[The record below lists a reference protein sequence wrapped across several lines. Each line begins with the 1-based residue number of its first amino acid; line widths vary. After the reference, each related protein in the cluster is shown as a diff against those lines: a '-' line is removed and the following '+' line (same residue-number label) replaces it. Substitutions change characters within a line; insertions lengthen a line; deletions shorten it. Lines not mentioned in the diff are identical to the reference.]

1 MWGKIQRLLEDRIEK
16 MDSLKLDTVQ
26 LRSANQRAI
35 EDNRIQNILTEQ
47 HICTVQRECDIKVQ
61 CIQYH
66 PASFTSCDP
75 VFTHVWYRFRNWR
88 AALQACKSS

>member
-26 LRSANQRAI
+26 LRSANQRAM
-35 EDNRIQNILTEQ
+35 EDSRIQNILTEQ

-61 CIQYH
+61 CI
-66 PASFTSCDP
+66 
-75 VFTHVWYRFRNWR
+75 
-88 AALQACKSS
+88 